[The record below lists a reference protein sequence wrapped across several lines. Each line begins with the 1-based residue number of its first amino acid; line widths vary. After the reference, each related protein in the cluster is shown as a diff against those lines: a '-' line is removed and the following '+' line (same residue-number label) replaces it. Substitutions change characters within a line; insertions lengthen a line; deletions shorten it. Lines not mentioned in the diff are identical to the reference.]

1 MKMKLLAGAAVA
13 TVLAATGASAQVL
26 GWYGAIDIGGHK
38 TPAMTDTFDPPV
50 GQGFLNSPG
59 LVVRTNQIDYT
70 GFARLG
76 YRFSPH
82 LRVEIEGGYRH
93 AGLRSVNDPPGTP
106 VDLQLCNQNSA
117 AGSCNS
123 PEGTVNA
130 WTGMAN
136 VLFDVLPTS
145 RIDPFI
151 GGGLGV
157 MHVKVRADGTLE
169 SSTVGFTGTVH
180 GNVDDGSTKFAYQG
194 IAGLSYQASE
204 RLNIDLTYR
213 YLSGSRIKF
222 LAVDQT
228 DQVGAMLSGRY
239 QDHSVTLGIRYAFAA
254 PPPPAPPPP
263 PPPVVYEPRDYVIY
277 FPWDQYVITP
287 EAQSVLQDA
296 AKYSA
301 DGHATKETVVGYT
314 DTSGSVAYNMR
325 LSERRAKATADGL
338 VALGV
343 PQGNLDVSWKG
354 KSDPAV
360 ATGDGVRE
368 PLNRRATIHVA
379 F

>member
-1 MKMKLLAGAAVA
+1 
-13 TVLAATGASAQVL
+13 
-26 GWYGAIDIGGHK
+26 
-38 TPAMTDTFDPPV
+38 
-50 GQGFLNSPG
+50 
-59 LVVRTNQIDYT
+59 
-70 GFARLG
+70 
-76 YRFSPH
+76 
-82 LRVEIEGGYRH
+82 
-93 AGLRSVNDPPGTP
+93 
-106 VDLQLCNQNSA
+106 
-117 AGSCNS
+117 
-123 PEGTVNA
+123 
-130 WTGMAN
+130 
-136 VLFDVLPTS
+136 
-145 RIDPFI
+145 
-151 GGGLGV
+151 
-157 MHVKVRADGTLE
+157 
-169 SSTVGFTGTVH
+169 
-180 GNVDDGSTKFAYQG
+180 
-194 IAGLSYQASE
+194 
-204 RLNIDLTYR
+204 
-213 YLSGSRIKF
+213 
-222 LAVDQT
+222 
-228 DQVGAMLSGRY
+228 MLSGRY